1 MLECWTRWITKLI
14 SFFFLFS
21 IRDEC
26 NVDLFRVLDRYGK
39 KSPVISIPTVSFL
52 ETIRTEDEERS
63 KRPLRL
69 VIAVCQMNGIALF
82 SPLWLGFSSNFV
94 AAGLLMELW
103 EQTLRQPILRILCY
117 YQPSNIHYQHSTE
130 NKKMYINKNISN
142 DRNNSNFNVPFLR
155 RSRRR
160 ADKWKLIVGKKNTA
174 RIIVTTK
181 RVSREMNAREPA
193 HPHPRFWDEDVA
205 DLEIS
210 LEVTERPCASS
221 TLAARR
227 WRPRGS
233 KWTVDV
239 VSPRHRSS

>member
-1 MLECWTRWITKLI
+1 
-14 SFFFLFS
+14 
-21 IRDEC
+21 
-26 NVDLFRVLDRYGK
+26 
-39 KSPVISIPTVSFL
+39 
-52 ETIRTEDEERS
+52 
-63 KRPLRL
+63 
-69 VIAVCQMNGIALF
+69 MNGIALF

-193 HPHPRFWDEDVA
+193 HPHPRPF
-205 DLEIS
+205 LGRGRG
-210 LEVTERPCASS
+210 RPRNLTRGNGT
-221 TLAARR
+221 TLRLIDTGCSPMTAARIEVNGR
-227 WRPRGS
+227 CRFP
-233 KWTVDV
+233 
-239 VSPRHRSS
+239 